1 MPSSSGWR
9 RAATAGSPISTRP
22 RATGARG
29 RRSSASRAR
38 SAAIRKRSPA
48 RISSRSTSAPPA
60 RRPRRRCAGGSR
72 PSGMWPPGA
81 NRRSS
86 TRSAGARTSA
96 SRSFAPTS
104 IRGWI
109 GSSSSPTATS
119 PSRSSLSPATS
130 FRAWPARRQRRAR
143 WPTAATRS
151 SGCWR
156 PSRGARRSAGPERDF
171 ARGARYD
178 DGHLRAGG
186 GNRRAA
192 SARPGDRGR
201 GPCGEETVMKERL
214 RFSGVMPANVLP
226 FTSDLAI
233 DEPAY
238 RRHLRWLA
246 DTRGVTGIV
255 ANGHA
260 SEVSSLNREERRRSL
275 AIALDEVGG
284 ACPVIAGV
292 YSDGTQDAAD
302 LARDARAAG
311 AAGVLVFPPTLFMW
325 GAQLKPDM
333 VLRHYSEIA
342 SRADLP
348 IVVFEY
354 PPASGIG
361 YSPETLA
368 RLAEIPQ
375 VVAVKDWSNEI
386 VAFEANLRAPGRPV
400 AMLSAFT
407 MSLMA
412 TFLLGADGAISGMG
426 SVTADLQAELF
437 EACGKGDLDG
447 ARRINDRLAPLV
459 SVFYAPPFVDMH
471 NRMKEALVL
480 LGRIPAAHVRPPLTP
495 VSSAEREAIRGA
507 LVAAGLL

>member
-1 MPSSSGWR
+1 MTQP
-9 RAATAGSPISTRP
+9 
-22 RATGARG
+22 
-29 RRSSASRAR
+29 
-38 SAAIRKRSPA
+38 
-48 RISSRSTSAPPA
+48 
-60 RRPRRRCAGGSR
+60 
-72 PSGMWPPGA
+72 
-81 NRRSS
+81 
-86 TRSAGARTSA
+86 
-96 SRSFAPTS
+96 
-104 IRGWI
+104 
-109 GSSSSPTATS
+109 
-119 PSRSSLSPATS
+119 
-130 FRAWPARRQRRAR
+130 
-143 WPTAATRS
+143 
-151 SGCWR
+151 
-156 PSRGARRSAGPERDF
+156 
-171 ARGARYD
+171 
-178 DGHLRAGG
+178 
-186 GNRRAA
+186 
-192 SARPGDRGR
+192 
-201 GPCGEETVMKERL
+201 L

-275 AIALDEVGG
+275 AIALDEVGSG
-284 ACPVIAGV
+284 CPIVAGV
-292 YSDGTQDAAD
+292 YSDGTQDAVD
-302 LARDARAAG
+302 LARDARAEG
-311 AAGVLVFPPTLFMW
+311 AAGLLVFPPTLFMW

-333 VLRHYSEIA
+333 VLRHFSEIA
-342 SRADLP
+342 ARVDLP

-361 YSPETLA
+361 YSPDTLA

-375 VVAVKDWSNEI
+375 VAAVKDWSNEI
-386 VAFEANLRAPGRPV
+386 VAFEANLRALRAASRPV

-480 LGRIPAAHVRPPLTP
+480 LGRIPAAYVRPPLTP
-495 VSSAEREAIRGA
+495 VSQAERESIRRA
-507 LVAAGLL
+507 LALTGL